1 MKEKDQLSMGVI
13 LHFGINSS
21 DERKDMSINDRCNQ
35 HETDEERLLFRS

>member
-21 DERKDMSINDRCNQ
+21 DEKMKFNDRCNQ